1 MTANDWGTYS
11 CIGWPVAVAAI
22 GPESTHKNMRTK
34 LFGLNMKQYIR
45 EKNVF
50 HLDALD
56 IGAVVEERE
65 DGRVNVSDV
74 DPNKNIKVKMIQ
86 VSCEQM

>member
-1 MTANDWGTYS
+1 
-11 CIGWPVAVAAI
+11 
-22 GPESTHKNMRTK
+22 
-34 LFGLNMKQYIR
+34 MKQYIR